1 MVFSITTLPRKRPFN
16 PFWLIAILLLM
27 IECSSTGAEQ
37 PIQRTVLDEG
47 VQVTTRMG
55 DTSQK
60 SPHLLV
66 IAVPGR
72 HGITA
77 RAADQLLGWPL
88 LKGRLTVVT
97 GDNRN
102 VIESVINKHPQAI
115 VLRLQELWD
124 QPGSKTLPGP
134 ACVAYGPSLEATA
147 KTMCQAANQLIER
160 RTDRLE
166 LLPLDQ
172 PRTITINTRVF
183 RMPLTENEMPD
194 EQLEYW
200 RPAER
205 LRQFRW
211 AAARLL
217 VKLEMLPAAIDP
229 DQFQPGTTVNGS
241 ADQKPLCIA
250 IYDGPGTGAPMPL
263 AKQIETMVPG
273 TLALPVGPQ
282 EIRRGTLDSF
292 DVVVFAGGM
301 ASQQYDALAGD
312 GRRIVRSWVN
322 QGGGFVG
329 LCAGGFLA
337 SARPYRWGLDLLDAR
352 IVDHDHWARGTGIVE
367 LELSPQGERLF
378 KRTAEQSQVKY
389 HYGNGPIWAPA
400 DRDDLDDYQPLA
412 WFRSG
417 LGQNGAD
424 PQIMVNRPA
433 IIVGRLGQGRVVASS
448 GHAEWTEGIEDFLGH
463 YIEQAAGKRPKP
475 P

>member
-1 MVFSITTLPRKRPFN
+1 MVFSITTLKWQHLLLRLFP
-16 PFWLIAILLLM
+16 ILLLM
-27 IECSSTGAEQ
+27 IAGRPVGAQ
-37 PIQRTVLDEG
+37 QTIRRTVPVEG
-47 VQVTTRMG
+47 IEVITRIA
-55 DTSQK
+55 DAAQT

-66 IAVPGR
+66 IAAQGP
-72 HGITA
+72 HQITA

-88 LKGRLTVVT
+88 LKGRLSVVT
-97 GDNRN
+97 GDNPN
-102 VIESVINKHPQAI
+102 VIESVINKHPQAL

-124 QPGSKTLPGP
+124 QPGSKTPPGP
-134 ACVAYGPSLEATA
+134 AAVLYAPSLETFAQA
-147 KTMCQAANQLIER
+147 MCPTANQLIER
-160 RTDRLE
+160 KADRLE
-166 LLPLDQ
+166 LVAADDRL
-172 PRTITINTRVF
+172 RTITINTRVF
-183 RMPLTENEMPD
+183 REPVTENEMPD
-194 EQLEYW
+194 DRLKYW
-200 RPAER
+200 RPAQR

-211 AAARLL
+211 AAAQLL
-217 VKLEMLPAAIDP
+217 VKLEMLPASIDP
-229 DQFQPGTTVNGS
+229 DRFLPGATVKGP
-241 ADQKPLCIA
+241 DQRKPILVA

-273 TLALPVGPQ
+273 AWALPVGP
-282 EIRRGTLDSF
+282 EEVRGGTLDSF

-312 GRRIVRSWVN
+312 GRRKVRKWVDR
-322 QGGGFVG
+322 GGGFVG

-352 IVDHDHWARGTGIVE
+352 IVDHDHWARGTGLVE
-367 LELSPQGERLF
+367 LELSQQGERLF
-378 KRTAEQSQVKY
+378 KRTAEPSQVKY

-424 PQIMVNRPA
+424 PQIMVNTPA
-433 IIVGRLGQGRVVASS
+433 IIAGQFGKGRVVASS
-448 GHAEWTEGIEDFLGH
+448 GHAEWTEGIEDFLGR
-463 YIEQAAGKRPKP
+463 YIEQAVGKRPKP

>member
-1 MVFSITTLPRKRPFN
+1 M
-16 PFWLIAILLLM
+16 LM
-27 IECSSTGAEQ
+27 MMFLCTSTDAEQ
-37 PIQRTVLDEG
+37 PIQRTVLGGG
-47 VQVTTRMG
+47 VQVITRRG
-55 DTSQK
+55 DTSPK

-66 IAVPGR
+66 IAVAGR

-97 GDNRN
+97 GDSPS
-102 VIESVINKHPQAI
+102 VIESVINKHPQAL

-124 QPGSKTLPGP
+124 QPSARTPPGP
-134 ACVAYGPSLEATA
+134 AAVLYDPSLETFA
-147 KTMCQAANQLIER
+147 KAMCQTANQLIER
-160 RTDRLE
+160 NADRLE
-166 LLPLDQ
+166 LVAVDDQ
-172 PRTITINTRVF
+172 PQTITVATRVF
-183 RMPLTENEMPD
+183 RMPVTENEMPD
-194 EQLEYW
+194 DRLDYW

-217 VKLEMLPAAIDP
+217 VKLEMLPATTDP
-229 DQFQPGTTVNGS
+229 DRFQPGTTVKES
-241 ADQKPLCIA
+241 ADQKPLYLA

-263 AKQIETMVPG
+263 AQQIETMVPSL
-273 TLALPVGPQ
+273 LALPVGPQ
-282 EIRRGTLDSF
+282 EIRRGTLDRF

-352 IVDHDHWARGTGIVE
+352 IVDHDHWQRGTGLVE
-367 LELSPQGERLF
+367 LELSPQGERLL
-378 KRTAEQSQVKY
+378 KRTAQQSQMKV

-424 PQIMVNRPA
+424 PQIMVNTPA

-463 YIEQAAGKRPKP
+463 YIEQAAGRRPKKP
-475 P
+475 